1 MIVLRIVLFSGM
13 VVHKLIWEILKVS
26 DKNTSKKV
34 LTPSNNGLKYLVKLG
49 KTVVLL
55 LLIIQT
61 LFLNILPLSSDPAR
75 LRLIGTIIY
84 FFGLLVAIVGRVQL
98 GRNWANLEDY
108 QVLPGQSL
116 IQTGIYK
123 YIRHPIYIGDV
134 LLLLGLE
141 LALNS
146 WLVLGVVVLF
156 LYVILQARK
165 EEKILSNAFP
175 DYANYRKKTKMFI
188 PYIM

>member
-26 DKNTSKKV
+26 DKNAPKKV
-34 LTPSNNGLKYLVKLG
+34 FRPPITGLKYLVKLG

-55 LLIIQT
+55 LLILQT

-84 FFGLLVAIVGRVQL
+84 FIGLLIAIIGRLQL

-165 EEKILSNAFP
+165 EENILANAFP
-175 DYANYRKKTKMFI
+175 GYANYRKRTKMFI
-188 PYIM
+188 PYII

>member
-1 MIVLRIVLFSGM
+1 MIVLRIVLFTGL
-13 VVHKLIWEILKVS
+13 VIHKLVWEILKVS
-26 DKNTSKKV
+26 NKNTSKKV
-34 LTPSNNGLKYLVKLG
+34 LTLPINGLKYLVKLG

-55 LLIIQT
+55 LLVVQT

-84 FFGLLVAIVGRVQL
+84 FVGLLVAIVGRVQL

-108 QVLPGQSL
+108 QVLPDQSL

-156 LYVILQARK
+156 LYVIFQARK
-165 EEKILSNAFP
+165 EENILANAFP
-175 DYANYRKKTKMFI
+175 DYADYRKKTKMFI

>member
-26 DKNTSKKV
+26 DKNTSKRV
-34 LTPSNNGLKYLVKLG
+34 LTSPIDGLKYLVKLG

-55 LLIIQT
+55 FLVIQT
-61 LFLNILPLSSDPAR
+61 LFLNILPLSSDPAM

-84 FFGLLVAIVGRVQL
+84 FIGLLVAIVGRVQL

-156 LYVILQARK
+156 LYVIFQARK
-165 EEKILSNAFP
+165 EENILANAFP
-175 DYANYRKKTKMFI
+175 DYVNYRKKTKMFI